1 MTQVAETTLGSELEG
16 WTKGVTIGAKFD
28 SLRAAGLAIEDAEF
42 RAMRL
47 SIELPIG
54 ERRAELLLMLP
65 NHQLAKKIETVK
77 PTDQS
82 WSTKMSAAVAMAPAT
97 LDAILHRMS
106 LPLGL
111 VDALKVGDTIPL
123 LGATVG
129 SVRLFAPDG
138 MLVAEA
144 RLGQSGGKR
153 AVRIQ
158 PAPEAMMRDA
168 RTRSAGSRKS
178 ELGLVCNHIDLTA
191 HAAKFVSRRRSRGDD
206 IISGHFACL

>member
-1 MTQVAETTLGSELEG
+1 MIMMQVDETTLGSELEG

-82 WSTKMSAAVAMAPAT
+82 WGTKMSAAVAMAPVT
-97 LDAILHRMS
+97 LDVILHHMS

-111 VDALKVGDTIPL
+111 VDALKEGDTIRL
-123 LGATVG
+123 LGETVG
-129 SVRLFAPDG
+129 
-138 MLVAEA
+138 
-144 RLGQSGGKR
+144 GG
-153 AVRIQ
+153 
-158 PAPEAMMRDA
+158 
-168 RTRSAGSRKS
+168 
-178 ELGLVCNHIDLTA
+178 
-191 HAAKFVSRRRSRGDD
+191 AAFC
-206 IISGHFACL
+206 A